1 MAHLYKMSFLT
12 ANRIHNGHKWL
23 PDGTTI
29 EVADDGTILAIHDSP
44 TKDTTTYEGILT
56 PGFVNAHCHIEL
68 SHMKGVVPERTG
80 LIPFLKTIPRHR
92 NDFTDEQKKT
102 ARHNAYHELLKNGV
116 VAVGDIANTTDTLDV
131 RALGQLNFYT
141 FVESIGF
148 TEANAQKAFAYA
160 ISAYETFATQQGAN
174 LKQAIIP
181 HAPYSVSSPLFRLID
196 AHARDVV
203 ISIHNQ
209 ESEEENKFYTKKEGG
224 VRDLLQTLGVDDS
237 FFTPTGRSSLQ
248 SYLQWLSPTH
258 PFIFVHNTYTRRQ
271 DVQFA
276 HSRLKDVY
284 WCLCPNA
291 NLYIEN
297 TLPDIDMFISEN
309 ANICIGTDSLASNHQ
324 LSVLSELQT
333 IKERYPHLTWETLL
347 TWGTR
352 NGALAL
358 QMPDIGTIEVGKK
371 PGVVEI
377 AGMDGGSPAV
387 RRVI

>member
-1 MAHLYKMSFLT
+1 MSFIT
-12 ANRIHNGHKWL
+12 AQHIHNGLKWL

-29 EVADDGTILAIHDSP
+29 EVAEDGTILAIHDTP
-44 TKDTTTYEGILT
+44 TKDTVTYEGIVT
-56 PGFVNAHCHIEL
+56 PGFVNAHCHLEL
-68 SHMKGVVPERTG
+68 SHMKGVVPEHTG

-92 NDFTDEQKKT
+92 NDFNDEQKKS
-102 ARHNAYHELLKNGV
+102 ARHNAHNELLQNGV
-116 VAVGDIANTTDTLDV
+116 VAVGDIANTTDTLDI
-131 RALGQLNFYT
+131 RALGKLNFYT

-148 TEANAQKAFAYA
+148 TEANAQKAFGFA
-160 ISAYETFATQQGAN
+160 ISTYETFAAQQGPK

-237 FFTPTGRSSLQ
+237 FFTPTGLSSLQ

-284 WCLCPNA
+284 WCFCPNA

-297 TLPDIDMFISEN
+297 TLPDIEMFMSEN

-333 IKERYPHLTWETLL
+333 IKDHYPTLSWETLL

-352 NGALAL
+352 NGALAM
-358 QMPDIGTIEVGKK
+358 QMQDIGTIEIGKR
-371 PGVVEI
+371 PGIVQIMGLDEKATSGVKRVV
-377 AGMDGGSPAV
+377 
-387 RRVI
+387 

>member
-1 MAHLYKMSFLT
+1 MSFLT
-12 ANRIHNGHKWL
+12 APRIHNGHKWL
-23 PDGTTI
+23 PEGTTI
-29 EVADDGTILAIHDSP
+29 EVAGDGTIVAIHETP
-44 TKDTTTYEGILT
+44 TKDTITYDGIIA
-56 PGFVNAHCHIEL
+56 PGFVNAHCHLEL
-68 SHMKGVVPERTG
+68 SHMKGVVPEHTG

-102 ARHNAYHELLKNGV
+102 ARHSAYNELLQNGV

-131 RALGQLNFYT
+131 RALGQLSFYT

-148 TEANAQKAFAYA
+148 TEANAPKAFGFAT
-160 ISAYETFATQQGAN
+160 STYETFAAQQVAK

-196 AHARDVV
+196 AHTGDAV

-209 ESEEENKFYTKKEGG
+209 ESEEENKFYIRKEGG
-224 VRDLLQTLGVDDS
+224 LRDLLLTLGVDDS
-237 FFTPTGRSSLQ
+237 FFTPTGVSSLQ
-248 SYLQWLSPTH
+248 SYLPWLSPAH
-258 PFIFVHNTYTRRQ
+258 PFIFVHNTFTPRE

-276 HSRLKDVY
+276 HSRLKYVY
-284 WCLCPNA
+284 WCFCPNA

-297 TLPDIDMFISEN
+297 TLPDVDMFISEG

-324 LSVLSELQT
+324 LSILSELQT
-333 IKERYPHLTWETLL
+333 IKQRYPHISWETLL

-358 QMPDIGTIEVGKK
+358 QMPDLGTIEVGKK
-371 PGVVEI
+371 PGIVAI
-377 AGMDGGSPAV
+377 TGIDTASPRAE
-387 RRVI
+387 RII